1 MKAYS
6 KTDIGSKRTMNQD
19 SVYCNEN
26 SVGSFQNLFIVADG
40 MGGHK
45 AGDYASRLCVEKIVY
60 AVEQSKS
67 ITPVT
72 ILEEAVTEANKGVL
86 EEAKANAEYE
96 GMGTTMVAATIFDHH
111 MCVGNVGDSR
121 LYVYHEG
128 QLQQVTQDHSVV
140 GEMVRKGEMPKEQAR
155 NHPKRN
161 LITRAVGAEK
171 EIRVDFFD
179 ETLADGDLVLMCTDG
194 LTSMVEEEQI
204 EEVLASAVSLQEK
217 TNRLV
222 ELANDNGGKDN
233 ITVIIIEPFSDEV

>member
-1 MKAYS
+1 MNYS
-6 KTDIGSKRTMNQD
+6 VLTDIGRARSQNQD
-19 SVYCNEN
+19 AVFATDEA
-26 SVGSFQNLFIVADG
+26 VGSLPNLFVVADG

-45 AGDYASRLCVEKIVY
+45 AGEYASNQAIALVKREVASDTESEPVQIIN
-60 AVEQSKS
+60 QG
-67 ITPVT
+67 ITT
-72 ILEEAVTEANKGVL
+72 ANNRIYEEAAQDATKS
-86 EEAKANAEYE
+86 
-96 GMGTTMVAATIFDHH
+96 GMGTTMVVATIFDYH

-121 LYVYHEG
+121 LYVYREG
-128 QLQQVTQDHSVV
+128 QLQQITQDHSVV

-194 LTSMVEEEQI
+194 LTSMVEEKQI

-217 TNRLV
+217 ANRLV
-222 ELANDNGGKDN
+222 ELANDNGGRDN
-233 ITVIIIEPFSDEV
+233 ITIIIIEPFSDEV

>member
-96 GMGTTMVAATIFDHH
+96 GMGTTMVACTLQKDTLYIANI
-111 MCVGNVGDSR
+111 GDSR
-121 LYVYHEG
+121 LYIINDDIK
-128 QLQQVTQDHSVV
+128 QITKDHSLVE
-140 GEMVRKGEMPKEQAR
+140 EMVRMGELEPESAR
-155 NHPKRN
+155 VHPNKN
-161 LITRAVGAEK
+161 IITRAIGAVDEVA
-171 EIRVDFFD
+171 VDFF
-179 ETLADGDLVLMCTDG
+179 TLQLQKNNRILLCSDG
-194 LTSMVEEEQI
+194 LSRI
-204 EEVLASAVSLQEK
+204 
-217 TNRLV
+217 
-222 ELANDNGGKDN
+222 
-233 ITVIIIEPFSDEV
+233 

>member
-86 EEAKANAEYE
+86 EEAKANGADIDE
-96 GMGTTMVAATIFDHH
+96 G
-111 MCVGNVGDSR
+111 
-121 LYVYHEG
+121 
-128 QLQQVTQDHSVV
+128 
-140 GEMVRKGEMPKEQAR
+140 
-155 NHPKRN
+155 
-161 LITRAVGAEK
+161 
-171 EIRVDFFD
+171 IRRF
-179 ETLADGDLVLMCTDG
+179 
-194 LTSMVEEEQI
+194 
-204 EEVLASAVSLQEK
+204 
-217 TNRLV
+217 RY
-222 ELANDNGGKDN
+222 
-233 ITVIIIEPFSDEV
+233 P

>member
-45 AGDYASRLCVEKIVY
+45 AGDYASRLCVEKMVY

-96 GMGTTMVAATIFDHH
+96 GMGTTMVA
-111 MCVGNVGDSR
+111 
-121 LYVYHEG
+121 
-128 QLQQVTQDHSVV
+128 
-140 GEMVRKGEMPKEQAR
+140 
-155 NHPKRN
+155 
-161 LITRAVGAEK
+161 
-171 EIRVDFFD
+171 
-179 ETLADGDLVLMCTDG
+179 CT
-194 LTSMVEEEQI
+194 
-204 EEVLASAVSLQEK
+204 LQEDTLYCQYRRFTFIYYKRRYK
-217 TNRLV
+217 T
-222 ELANDNGGKDN
+222 DNKG
-233 ITVIIIEPFSDEV
+233 PFMGRRNGQKR

>member
-86 EEAKANAEYE
+86 EEAKANAQKQVDELNNE
-96 GMGTTMVAATIFDHH
+96 IIQKQKELDDVKKQFDIYKAK
-111 MCVGNVGDSR
+111 MES
-121 LYVYHEG
+121 LLIS
-128 QLQQVTQDHSVV
+128 QLELIKDIN
-140 GEMVRKGEMPKEQAR
+140 KE
-155 NHPKRN
+155 
-161 LITRAVGAEK
+161 
-171 EIRVDFFD
+171 D
-179 ETLADGDLVLMCTDG
+179 
-194 LTSMVEEEQI
+194 
-204 EEVLASAVSLQEK
+204 
-217 TNRLV
+217 
-222 ELANDNGGKDN
+222 
-233 ITVIIIEPFSDEV
+233 